1 MQGQIGALKSTIIT
15 AYKNGGNLF
24 LIKLLGLALNYG
36 VLLLILYYY
45 GFEGNGE
52 YAVKLELA
60 RGLKVFVVFGLDY
73 LIVKE
78 VTALVEDY
86 TENTSQLLVVF
97 LFSNLF
103 FISIYFIVNLFFEID
118 INILY
123 WTIFMAFWRF
133 ISHFFRGRDEM
144 IAYGLFEFT
153 LFQAIALTSI
163 LLSNFVF
170 ENHPFEAIINILNLI
185 CLAIC
190 FITIFPKMVNTLRT
204 GELLKLISTSFR
216 NILTYYKRGLNF
228 VLTNSTNI
236 LSVSIL
242 YIIIKDNY
250 SSEVLG
256 IYDTVLKFAMI
267 ISLPL
272 IAVSG
277 RVMTLA
283 AKYFNHK
290 KLHELKRYISKVT
303 KMLILGSSVLTVG
316 VCVFFWGYSTYF
328 NIELKDY
335 WGLFLILLGAQLVN
349 NWTGPV
355 GVVLQVSNNEKI
367 FNRITIVSAAYL
379 IISTFV
385 FAKFFDIYIIAVN
398 MIVYLLM
405 INLMSLYIQ
414 KKRLGIQPHADLLRK
429 TNESDH
435 PKIQ

>member
-1 MQGQIGALKSTIIT
+1 MQGRLKALRSFLSS
-15 AYKNGGNLF
+15 AYRNGGNLF
-24 LIKLLGLALNYG
+24 IIKLIGLALNYG

-86 TENTSQLLVVF
+86 TENTGQLLAVF
-97 LFSNLF
+97 LFTNVF
-103 FISIYFIVNLFFEID
+103 FVSIFLLLNIFFEID

-123 WTIFMAFWRF
+123 WTLFMAFWRF
-133 ISHFFRGRDEM
+133 ISHFFRGRDNM
-144 IAYGLFEFT
+144 IAYGFFEFAI
-153 LFQAIALTSI
+153 FQGIAFLSI

-170 ENHPFEAIINILNLI
+170 KTLPFESLINILNLS
-185 CLAIC
+185 CLVFC
-190 FITIFPKMVNTLRT
+190 FVVVFPKLVKTQNLRT
-204 GELLKLISTSFR
+204 FFSLMAKGFN
-216 NILTYYKRGLNF
+216 NILVFYKRGLNF
-228 VLTNSTNI
+228 VLTNSSNI

-256 IYDTVLKFAMI
+256 IYDTVLKFALI

-283 AKYFNHK
+283 ATYFNHK
-290 KLHELKRYISKVT
+290 KIHELRSYIGKVT
-303 KMLILGSSVLTVG
+303 RMLILGSSILTVG
-316 VCVFFWGYSTYF
+316 VCIFFWIYSSYF

-335 WGLFLILLGAQLVN
+335 WMLFLILLTAQLVN

-367 FNRITIVSAAYL
+367 FNRITIISAVYL
-379 IISTFV
+379 IISTFI

-405 INLMSLYIQ
+405 INLMSLYVQ
-414 KKRLGIQPHADLLRK
+414 KKRLGIQPHADLFRRIH
-429 TNESDH
+429 ESDH
-435 PKIQ
+435 PEIQ

>member
-1 MQGQIGALKSTIIT
+1 MEGHLKTLREFLLS
-15 AYKNGGNLF
+15 AYRNGGNLF
-24 LIKLLGLALNYG
+24 IIKLIGLALNYG

-78 VTALVEDY
+78 VTALIEDY
-86 TENTSQLLVVF
+86 TENTGQLLAVF
-97 LFSNLF
+97 LFSNVF
-103 FISIYFIVNLFFEID
+103 FISIFLLLSLFFEID
-118 INILY
+118 NNILY
-123 WTIFMAFWRF
+123 WTLFMAFWRF
-133 ISHFFRGRDEM
+133 ISHFFRGRDNM
-144 IAYGLFEFT
+144 LAYGFFEFAV
-153 LFQAIALTSI
+153 FQGIVFSSI
-163 LLSNFVF
+163 ILANFVF
-170 ENHPFEAIINILNLI
+170 NTMPFESLINILNLI
-185 CLAIC
+185 GLVLC
-190 FITIFPKMVNTLRT
+190 FIVVLPKMAKTQNLR
-204 GELLKLISTSFR
+204 GFLSLMKKGWN
-216 NILTYYKRGLNF
+216 NILRYYKRGLNF
-228 VLTNSTNI
+228 VLTNSSNI

-290 KLHELKRYISKVT
+290 KIRELRNYIGKVT
-303 KMLILGSSVLTVG
+303 KMLILGSSILTIG
-316 VCVFFWGYSTYF
+316 VCVFFWIYSSYF
-328 NIELKDY
+328 NLELKDY
-335 WGLFLILLGAQLVN
+335 WPLFLILLAAQLVN

-367 FNRITIVSAAYL
+367 FNRITIISAIYL
-379 IISTFV
+379 IISTFI

-405 INLMSLYIQ
+405 INLMSLYVQ
-414 KKRLGIQPHADLLRK
+414 KKKLGIQPHADLFRK
-429 TNESDH
+429 IHESDH

>member
-1 MQGQIGALKSTIIT
+1 MSGRFKNLSSFLLS
-15 AYKNGGNLF
+15 AYKHGGNLF

-78 VTALVEDY
+78 VTALIEDY
-86 TENTSQLLVVF
+86 TENTGQLLAVF
-97 LFSNLF
+97 VYSNVF
-103 FISIYFIVNLFFEID
+103 FITIFLLLSLFIELD
-118 INILY
+118 SNILY
-123 WTIFMAFWRF
+123 WTLFMAFWRF
-133 ISHFFRGRDEM
+133 ISHFFRGRDNM
-144 IAYGLFEFT
+144 IAYGFFEFAI
-153 LFQAIALTSI
+153 FQGIAFLSI

-170 ENHPFEAIINILNLI
+170 QTLPFESLINILNLI
-185 CLAIC
+185 GLIVC
-190 FITIFPKMVNTLRT
+190 FVVVFPKMVSIENTREFFGLM
-204 GELLKLISTSFR
+204 KTSGN
-216 NILTYYKRGLNF
+216 NILRYYNRGLNF
-228 VLTNSTNI
+228 VLTNSSNI

-256 IYDTVLKFAMI
+256 IYDTVLKFALI

-283 AKYFNHK
+283 AKYFNSDK
-290 KLHELKRYISKVT
+290 IQELRTYLGKVT
-303 KMLILGSSVLTVG
+303 RMLILGSSVLTIG
-316 VCVFFWGYSTYF
+316 VCIFFWIYSSYF
-328 NIELKDY
+328 NFELKDY
-335 WGLFLILLGAQLVN
+335 WGLFLILLAAQLVN

-367 FNRITIVSAAYL
+367 FNRITIVSALYL
-379 IISTFV
+379 IISTFI

-405 INLMSLYIQ
+405 INLMSLYVQ
-414 KKRLGIQPHADLLRK
+414 KKRLGIQPHADLFKK
-429 TNESDH
+429 THESDH
-435 PKIQ
+435 PEIQ